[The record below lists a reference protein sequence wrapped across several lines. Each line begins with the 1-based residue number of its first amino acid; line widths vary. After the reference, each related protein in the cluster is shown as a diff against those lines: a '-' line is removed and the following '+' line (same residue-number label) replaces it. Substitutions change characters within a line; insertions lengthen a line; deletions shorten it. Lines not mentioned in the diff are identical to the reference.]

1 MNKSL
6 ITVKKTIFIMLMI
19 CSAAGFLYYFIAAFS
34 YFDAVQDFL
43 YNNNIDSYFYD
54 DSLILPMVVFV
65 PVFIITN
72 VIVWVFFRKE
82 TSLLFRIL
90 LTALSVWSIAAWYI
104 NILINLEF
112 SENLRFLS
120 FIPISASAVIAVFMV
135 KELIN
140 DNIKCKNQ

>member
-19 CSAAGFLYYFIAAFS
+19 CSVAGFLYYFIAAFS

-104 NILINLEF
+104 NILINLEL

>member
-1 MNKSL
+1 
-6 ITVKKTIFIMLMI
+6 
-19 CSAAGFLYYFIAAFS
+19 
-34 YFDAVQDFL
+34 
-43 YNNNIDSYFYD
+43 
-54 DSLILPMVVFV
+54 MVVFV

-112 SENLRFLS
+112 SENLGFLS